1 MEKMLGPTG
10 VMLVGAI
17 FVCFCLISA
26 AEQPLNKED
35 TLCQIKEFHS
45 DFINH
50 RQSSDTG
57 KLQLSGDTVYF
68 PWASRQVS
76 SIEPSSSDL
85 MPRSAPVKEKI
96 ILSGSLSEEQV
107 QDLKVMNSAKQRDIV
122 YEEFQRKDPES
133 QSLVNSMGVRVV
145 GPGQD
150 KKGWPEDDFECDGLE
165 RFVDSAVASGL
176 SKGSSGKMPGE
187 AVGNQRLGNY
197 LDIDVSGI
205 TVSAINT
212 VKGGSAVATSNII
225 VKPVQ
230 VIVCPS
236 EIEEKLK

>member
-35 TLCQIKEFHS
+35 TLCRIKEFHS

-76 SIEPSSSDL
+76 GIEPGSSDL

-96 ILSGSLSEEQV
+96 ILNGPLSEEQV
-107 QDLKVMNSAKQRDIV
+107 QDLKAMNSDKQRDIV

-133 QSLVNSMGVRVV
+133 QGLVNSMGVRVV

-165 RFVDSAVASGL
+165 GFVDGAVASGL
-176 SKGSSGKMPGE
+176 SKGGSGKMPGGAGE
-187 AVGNQRLGNY
+187 RLGNY